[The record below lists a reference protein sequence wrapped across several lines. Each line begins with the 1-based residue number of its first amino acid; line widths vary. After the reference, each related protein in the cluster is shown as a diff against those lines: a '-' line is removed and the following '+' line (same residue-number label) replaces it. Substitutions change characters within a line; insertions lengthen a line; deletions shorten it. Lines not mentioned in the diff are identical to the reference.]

1 MQIYEA
7 ISNVMADIGAIGK
20 DKRNSQQNFNYRGVD
35 DVMNALQPCL
45 VKHKIFVA
53 PEVLE
58 YTREERQTKTGGN
71 LVYTIMK
78 IRYTFYAAD
87 GTAISA
93 TVIGEAM
100 DSADKSSNKAMSVAF
115 KYACFQ
121 VFCIPTEE
129 MIDPDADTYFVDTK
143 NKSEADITPPEKQV
157 IKGNKNKS
165 NNPLKGN
172 DHLAL
177 EEKELKPVDVFDLPG
192 AANVD
197 NKTLFINALKI
208 AKLTNEQ
215 GAEIL
220 NGMFGKDTKVNEL
233 SAEDFR
239 TLISVLE

>member
-58 YTREERQTKTGGN
+58 HTREERQTKTGGN
-71 LVYTIMK
+71 LIYTIMK

-87 GTAISA
+87 GTAILA

-121 VFCIPTEE
+121 IFCIPTEE
-129 MIDPDADTYFVDTK
+129 MIDPDGDTYFVDTK
-143 NKSEADITPPEKQV
+143 NKRETYIAPPEKKV
-157 IKGNKNKS
+157 VKGNKGKTD
-165 NNPLKGN
+165 NPLKGN
-172 DHLAL
+172 DHLKL
-177 EEKELKPVDVFDLPG
+177 EEKELKPMDVFDLPG

-233 SAEDFR
+233 SAKDFR